1 VNWGCYLLLCA
12 DGSLY
17 TGITNNL
24 ERRLI
29 AHGNGTASKYTHS
42 RLPVKHVYWED
53 CQDRSSASR
62 REAEIKKMSRQAKA
76 SLAASY
82 QLTANKIKF

>member
-1 VNWGCYLLLCA
+1 MNWGCYLLLCA

-17 TGITNNL
+17 TGITNDL

-29 AHGNGTASKYTHS
+29 AHGNGTASKYTRS
-42 RLPVKHVYWED
+42 RLPVKPVYWEA

-62 REAEIKKMSRQAKA
+62 REAEIKKMSRPAKMGLIA
-76 SLAASY
+76 GQGNL
-82 QLTANKIKF
+82 